1 MNHLVTSF
9 KEHLGRRGLH
19 AYTES
24 ECRFLSWEEVIA
36 FLNRLPEHSDPEF
49 SDKLMD
55 TLANYDP
62 DNQFLAM
69 SQVEDTVS
77 IELYARQF

>member
-1 MNHLVTSF
+1 MTHLIKSF

-19 AYTES
+19 AYTEE

-36 FLNRLPEHSDPEF
+36 FLNRLPEHSDPDF
-49 SDKLMD
+49 SEKLME

-62 DNQFLAM
+62 DSQFLAM
-69 SQVEDTVS
+69 SQVGGTVS
-77 IELYARQF
+77 IELYAKQF